1 MPKKKITKK
10 TLRTIDSLKQD
21 FLLLGLK
28 PKMKII
34 VHSSL
39 SSIGWVCGGASA
51 VVIALMEVITEDG
64 LIMMPT
70 HSSNLSE
77 PSVWKNPPVPKS
89 WWSEIRETMPA
100 FNPRTTP
107 TEHMGKIPEVFRSF
121 ERVKRSYHP
130 SNSFAVWGKNASD
143 YIKSQKI
150 EFSMSMDSPLGELYK
165 NEGSILLIGVGYGSN
180 TSLHLSE
187 TMVDNFP
194 TEKSG
199 GPIIENGLRV
209 WKEFRDYKYNNDDF
223 ELLGNDFEKKFKVN
237 KGLIGSSESRLIPI
251 KDLVDFA
258 STWIVEKRYER
269 QINSERIGL

>member
-10 TLRTIDSLKQD
+10 PLRTVDSLKQD
-21 FLLLGLK
+21 FLSLGLK

-39 SSIGWVCGGASA
+39 NSIGWVCGGAVA

-70 HSSNLSE
+70 HSFTLSE
-77 PSVWKNPPVPKS
+77 PALWQNPPVPES

-121 ERVKRSYHP
+121 EKVKRSCHP
-130 SNSFAVWGKNASD
+130 SSSFAVWGKNSSD
-143 YIKSQKI
+143 YIKSQKM
-150 EFSMSMDSPLGELYK
+150 EFSLSMDSPLGELYK
-165 NEGSILLIGVGYGSN
+165 NEGSILLIGVGYDSN
-180 TSLHLSE
+180 TSLHLAE

-209 WKEFRDYKYNNDDF
+209 WKEFRDYKYNINNF
-223 ELLGNDFEKKFKVN
+223 ELLGNDFEKKFQVN
-237 KGLIGSSESRLIPI
+237 KVFIGSSESRLIPM

-258 STWIVEKRYER
+258 STWIVEKRLPN
-269 QINSERIGL
+269 QKKSNNCD